1 MNMNMNLSMNM
12 HMGVN
17 SRNTDKSRRL
27 TAGIATDSGDVSSV
41 CEYNYMS
48 RSGSWT
54 RYSHTYLSDM
64 INSTTTITTDSTAQ
78 ELMI

>member
-1 MNMNMNLSMNM
+1 
-12 HMGVN
+12 MGVN

-41 CEYNYMS
+41 CEYNYTS
-48 RSGSWT
+48 RSGSRT

-64 INSTTTITTDSTAQ
+64 INPTTTITTDSTIQ

>member
-1 MNMNMNLSMNM
+1 
-12 HMGVN
+12 MGVN

-64 INSTTTITTDSTAQ
+64 INPTTTITTDSTIQ